1 MSRPS
6 SLSKWK
12 SEYCAPVVVAVTT
25 AEVET
30 ISLKNGLLFHE
41 LLSSFGHLDGV
52 NTDVRSGNQTI
63 IISNA
68 HIRFERYSE
77 LVAKSAGT
85 LEEHLKSEFQEGDVH
100 ANLPKNLIELT
111 RLPPMAMTAKHDEVG
126 PIEIV
131 HTHSITLYLTKRR
144 RTAHN
149 EEPLF

>member
-12 SEYCAPVVVAVTT
+12 NEYCAPVVVTVTT

-41 LLSSFGHLDGV
+41 VLSSFGHLDGV

-63 IISNA
+63 SISNA

-77 LVAKSAGT
+77 LAAKSAGT
-85 LEEHLKSEFQEGDVH
+85 LEEHLKKEFQESEPH
-100 ANLPKNLIELT
+100 STLPKNLIELT
-111 RLPPMAMTAKHDEVG
+111 RMPPVAMNAKHDEVSL
-126 PIEIV
+126 V
-131 HTHSITLYLTKRR
+131 DNNNTSMYNTLMYNKTRIDW
-144 RTAHN
+144 
-149 EEPLF
+149 LFSS